1 MRNLEAEL
9 NDLAR
14 FEQTFHLSCETG
26 FGVES
31 LREYLMEQA
40 LERRRLAARSHHAAL
55 ARPPKKRLSGTML
68 RLRPA
73 QQARITCQ

>member
-40 LERRRLAARSHHAAL
+40 LERRWTYDERMICDKSPIEWAEEAL
-55 ARPPKKRLSGTML
+55 K
-68 RLRPA
+68 
-73 QQARITCQ
+73 QALMEKYF